1 MVYEYTGINESA
13 TISLKA
19 GAALT
24 SPKGIALAL
33 DGDGLKLPS
42 AGADVVGIA
51 ILTNEDSV
59 AAGDRVDVQI
69 KDIGKI
75 FAGGAI
81 TLGALVSVNAYGK
94 AVAAQAGDTILGRAL
109 TAATAAGDLIDVQI
123 LHAGGASATPGS
135 VKMADIADVDLST
148 PATNG
153 QILKYNSTSQK
164 WEPAADAT
172 E

>member
-1 MVYEYTGINESA
+1 MATFEYSGINESV

-51 ILTNEDSV
+51 IISNEDAV
-59 AAGDRVDVQI
+59 AVGDRVDVQI

-75 FAGGAI
+75 YAGGAI
-81 TLGALVSVNAYGK
+81 TLGALVSVDAAGK
-94 AVAAQAGDTILGRAL
+94 VVAAKAGDVIFGRAL
-109 TAATAAGDLIDVQI
+109 SAATAAGDLIDVQI
-123 LHAGGASATPGS
+123 LHAGSVASA
-135 VKMADIADVDLST
+135 
-148 PATNG
+148 
-153 QILKYNSTSQK
+153 
-164 WEPAADAT
+164 
-172 E
+172 

>member
-1 MVYEYTGINESA
+1 MATFEYSGINESV

-51 ILTNEDSV
+51 IISNEDAV
-59 AAGDRVDVQI
+59 AVGDRVDVQI

-75 FAGGAI
+75 YAGGAI
-81 TLGALVSVNAYGK
+81 TLGALVSVDAAGK
-94 AVAAQAGDTILGRAL
+94 AVAATAGSVIFGRAL
-109 TAATAAGDLIDVQI
+109 SAATAAGDLIDVQI
-123 LHAGGASATPGS
+123 LHAGSVASA
-135 VKMADIADVDLST
+135 
-148 PATNG
+148 
-153 QILKYNSTSQK
+153 
-164 WEPAADAT
+164 
-172 E
+172 

>member
-1 MVYEYTGINESA
+1 MATFEYTGINESA

-75 FAGGAI
+75 YAGGAI
-81 TLGALVSVNAYGK
+81 TLGALVSVNAAGK
-94 AVAAQAGDTILGRAL
+94 AVAAQTGNTILGRAL
-109 TAATAAGDLIDVQI
+109 SAATAAGDLIDVQI
-123 LHAGGASATPGS
+123 LHAGKA
-135 VKMADIADVDLST
+135 
-148 PATNG
+148 
-153 QILKYNSTSQK
+153 
-164 WEPAADAT
+164 
-172 E
+172 